1 VAEINPVLV
10 VVDVQ
15 NGFVT
20 EHSKHVVPMIEQLV
34 REWLE
39 KGRDVVFTRYLNYH
53 DSPFEKIMGW
63 TKLKESPEID
73 IVDELQELS
82 KQALAV
88 VDKKIYTMFTDEGT
102 ELARSRGWTDMF
114 VCGIDTEVCVLKTA
128 VDGFEHGI
136 RAWLLTDASASHS
149 GREPHDAGVLV
160 AQKMIGRR
168 QTISQSEAEAIVL
181 DGHYRATSQ

>member
-1 VAEINPVLV
+1 MAEINPVLV

-20 EHSKHVVPMIEQLV
+20 EHSRHVVPVIEQLV

-39 KGRDVVFTRYLNYH
+39 KGHDVVFTRYLNYH
-53 DSPFEKIMGW
+53 GSPFEKIMGW
-63 TKLKESPEID
+63 SKLKESPEID

-88 VDKKIYTMFTDEGT
+88 VDKKVYTLFTEEGA
-102 ELARSRGWTDMF
+102 ELAREHGWTDMF
-114 VCGIDTEVCVLKTA
+114 VCGIDTEVCVLKTV
-128 VDGFEHGI
+128 VDAFERGV

-149 GREPHDAGVLV
+149 GEPPHSAGVLV
-160 AQKMIGRR
+160 AQKMIGRQ
-168 QTISQSEAEAIVL
+168 QTISVAEL
-181 DGHYRATSQ
+181 ESHSRARKPEV

>member
-1 VAEINPVLV
+1 MAEINPVLV

-20 EHSKHVVPMIEQLV
+20 EHSRHVVPVIVELV
-34 REWLE
+34 REWLD
-39 KGRDVVFTRYLNYH
+39 KGRDVVFTRYLNYP

-63 TKLKESPEID
+63 SKLMDSPEID

-82 KQALAV
+82 RQTLPI
-88 VDKKIYTMFTDEGT
+88 VDKKVYTLFNEEGT
-102 ELARSRGWTDMF
+102 ELAEERGWTDMF

-128 VDGFEHGI
+128 VDAFERGI
-136 RAWLLTDASASHS
+136 RPWVLTDASASHS
-149 GREPHDAGVLV
+149 GQGPHDAGVLV

-168 QTISQSEAEAIVL
+168 QTIKYGEMEGLVA
-181 DGHYRATSQ
+181 GTRG

>member
-20 EHSKHVVPMIEQLV
+20 EHSAHVVPVIKELV
-34 REWLE
+34 QEWLE
-39 KGRDVVFTRYLNYH
+39 AGRDVVFTRYLNYPG
-53 DSPFEKIMGW
+53 SPFETIMSW
-63 TKLKESPEID
+63 TKLMDSPEID

-82 KQALAV
+82 KRSLAI
-88 VDKKIYTMFTDEGT
+88 VDKKIYTMFNDEGT
-102 ELARSRGWTDMF
+102 ALAREHGWTDMY

-128 VDGFEHGI
+128 VDAFEHGI

-149 GREPHDAGVLV
+149 GQPPHDAGVLV
-160 AQKMIGRR
+160 AQKMIGRS
-168 QTISQSEAEAIVL
+168 QTVKVADAEAA
-181 DGHYRATSQ
+181 ATARSQ